1 MPCKLLALKGEAGT
15 GPPINLPLSLFNVV
29 VFIIKQHHCVADLV
43 VMDTNSLKKNEI
55 GLAK

>member
-43 VMDTNSLKKNEI
+43 VMDTNSLKKM
-55 GLAK
+55 KSV